1 MLNISQPLFLLGGV
15 LSFALGAGI
24 AHYLGGPLDL
34 STYLLGQVC
43 ITLLQLTMFY
53 LNAFFGQSL
62 PGREPAEAFFSDDL
76 RERKLGK
83 LPRNTPLLAAAATL
97 TVGAVV
103 TYQII
108 RIQAFNPALVTLIG
122 LAFILAIAYAVPP
135 LRLVNS
141 GYGELASAILMANL
155 IPAFAFVLL
164 TGSLHRMVAL
174 ATFPLTWLYLA
185 MTITLAMQSF
195 ATDLKYGR
203 RNLLQRLGWE
213 RALTLHNIL
222 IVIAY
227 SLMSL
232 VLFEGMPLRLAWPGF
247 LSAPVAVYQVVLM
260 RQIAEGAPPR
270 WRLLAVTAI
279 ATFAMAAYFL
289 TFSFWVD

>member
-1 MLNISQPLFLLGGV
+1 MIKISHPLFLLGGA
-15 LSFALGAGI
+15 LSFSLGAGI
-24 AHYLGGPLDL
+24 AHYLGDPID
-34 STYLLGQVC
+34 STTYLLGQVC
-43 ITLLQLTMFY
+43 ITLLQLSMLY
-53 LNAFFGQSL
+53 LNAYFTQIL
-62 PGREPAEAFFSDDL
+62 PGHEPADAYFSDDL
-76 RERKLGK
+76 RERRLGK
-83 LPRNTPLLAAAATL
+83 LPRSTPLLAAAATL
-97 TVGAVV
+97 TVGAVS
-103 TYQII
+103 TYQIF

-122 LAFILAIAYAVPP
+122 MAFIIAIAYSVPP
-135 LRLVNS
+135 LRLATS

-185 MTITLAMQSF
+185 MTIALSMRGY

-222 IVIAY
+222 IVVAY
-227 SLMSL
+227 LLMSL
-232 VLFEGMPLRLAWPGF
+232 VLFEGMPFRLAWPGF
-247 LSAPVAVYQVVLM
+247 LSLPVAIYQIVLM

-270 WRLLAVTAI
+270 WGLLSLTAVAS
-279 ATFAMAAYFL
+279 FAMAAYFL
-289 TFSFWVD
+289 TFSFWVL